1 MARFLLDIAPVRDI
15 PAFRRLWIGS
25 TLSMLGSQFTVI
37 AISLEVFELTGS
49 TFAVG
54 MVGFFALVPL
64 IIAGLYGG
72 SIGDATDRRSAG
84 LWTTFGLFIMTVALA
99 AHAWL
104 DIASVAVLYGIVA
117 LHSFAQ
123 GLNQPVRGAIVPRL
137 VPMRQLPAAN
147 ALFQLT
153 MGSCLMVGPL
163 LGALTVAGLGFRWA
177 YTVDALSFAVSLWAM
192 YKLPSLP
199 PIPGEDGATSKA
211 GFRSVV
217 EGFRF
222 LATRPNLRMTFLLDL
237 AAMIFAMPRAL
248 FPVLGASVLGGD
260 QFTVG
265 LLTAALAA
273 GSVLAGVFSGT
284 FIRIN
289 HHGRGCAAAVA
300 AWAVCIMA
308 FGAVILVASGG
319 WGRDTAWPLVMS
331 CLVLVAAGVMDSVS
345 MLFRTTILQAATPDS
360 LRGRLQGIFIVVVAG
375 GPRLGDAAMGT
386 GGQWLGPGFAALVGA
401 VICFLL
407 VLLLVR
413 MFPGFMRYD
422 ARDPQ
427 P

>member
-1 MARFLLDIAPVRDI
+1 M
-15 PAFRRLWIGS
+15 
-25 TLSMLGSQFTVI
+25 
-37 AISLEVFELTGS
+37 
-49 TFAVG
+49 
-54 MVGFFALVPL
+54 
-64 IIAGLYGG
+64 
-72 SIGDATDRRSAG
+72 
-84 LWTTFGLFIMTVALA
+84 
-99 AHAWL
+99 
-104 DIASVAVLYGIVA
+104 
-117 LHSFAQ
+117 
-123 GLNQPVRGAIVPRL
+123 
-137 VPMRQLPAAN
+137 
-147 ALFQLT
+147 
-153 MGSCLMVGPL
+153 
-163 LGALTVAGLGFRWA
+163 
-177 YTVDALSFAVSLWAM
+177 
-192 YKLPSLP
+192 
-199 PIPGEDGATSKA
+199 
-211 GFRSVV
+211 
-217 EGFRF
+217 
-222 LATRPNLRMTFLLDL
+222 
-237 AAMIFAMPRAL
+237 
-248 FPVLGASVLGGD
+248 
-260 QFTVG
+260 G

-375 GPRLGDAAMGT
+375 GPRLGDAVMGT
-386 GGQWLGPGFAALVGA
+386 GGQWLGPGSAALVGA

>member
-1 MARFLLDIAPVRDI
+1 MARFLLDISPVREI
-15 PAFRRLWIGS
+15 PDFRRLWMGS

-37 AISLEVFELTGS
+37 AISLEVFELTRS

-54 MVGFFALVPL
+54 MVGVFALVPL
-64 IIAGLYGG
+64 IVAGLYGG
-72 SIGDATDRRSAG
+72 SIGDASDRRLAG
-84 LWTTFGLFIMTVALA
+84 LWTTVGLFAMTVALA

-104 DIASVAVLYGIVA
+104 DVRSVGVLYGIVA

-123 GLNQPVRGAIVPRL
+123 GLGQPVRGAIVPRL
-137 VPMRQLPAAN
+137 VPARQLPAAN

-163 LGALTVAGLGFRWA
+163 LGAFTVAGLGFAWA
-177 YTVDALSFAVSLWAM
+177 YTLDALSFAVSLWAM
-192 YKLPSLP
+192 YKLPPLP
-199 PIPGEDGATSKA
+199 PEPGEGGATRA

-222 LATRPNLRMTFLLDL
+222 LATRPNLRMTFLLDI
-237 AAMIFAMPRAL
+237 AAMVFAMPRVL

-260 QFTVG
+260 QLTVG
-265 LLTAALAA
+265 LLTASLAA
-273 GSVLAGVFSGT
+273 GSVISGVFSGT

-289 HHGRGCAAAVA
+289 HHGRACAAAVA
-300 AWAVCIMA
+300 GWAVCIMV
-308 FGAVILVASGG
+308 FGAVVLLASRGLG
-319 WGRDTAWPLVMS
+319 ADTAWPLVLS
-331 CLVLVAAGVMDSVS
+331 CATLVAAGVMDSVS

-360 LRGRLQGIFIVVVAG
+360 LRSRLQGIFIVVVAG
-375 GPRLGDAAMGT
+375 GPRLGDAVLGA
-386 GGQWLGPGFAALVGA
+386 GGQLLGPGWAALAGA
-401 VICFLL
+401 AVCL
-407 VLLLVR
+407 VLVLVLVR
-413 MFPGFMRYD
+413 AFPGFLRYD

>member
-1 MARFLLDIAPVRDI
+1 MARFLLDVSPVREI
-15 PAFRRLWIGS
+15 PAFRRLWAGS

-37 AISLEVFELTGS
+37 AISLEVFELTHS

-54 MVGFFALVPL
+54 LVGVFALVPL
-64 IIAGLYGG
+64 IVAGLYGG
-72 SIGDATDRRSAG
+72 SIGDAHDRRLAG
-84 LWTTFGLFIMTVALA
+84 LWTTVGLFAMTVALA

-104 DIASVAVLYGIVA
+104 DVRSVGVLYAIVS

-123 GLNQPVRGAIVPRL
+123 GLGQPVRGAIVPRL
-137 VPMRQLPAAN
+137 VPARQLPAAN

-163 LGALTVAGLGFRWA
+163 LGAFTVAGLGFAWA
-177 YTVDALSFAVSLWAM
+177 YTLDALSFAVSLWAM
-192 YKLPSLP
+192 YKLPPLP
-199 PIPGEDGATSKA
+199 PEPGDGEVTRP
-211 GFRSVV
+211 GLRSVV

-222 LATRPNLRMTFLLDL
+222 LATRPNLRMTFLLDI
-237 AAMIFAMPRAL
+237 AAMVFAMPRVL

-260 QFTVG
+260 QLTVG
-265 LLTAALAA
+265 LLTASLAA
-273 GSVLAGVFSGT
+273 GSVIAGVFSGT

-289 HHGRGCAAAVA
+289 HHGQACAAAVA
-300 AWAVCIMA
+300 GWAVCIMA
-308 FGAVILVASGG
+308 FGAVVLLTSRGAGA
-319 WGRDTAWPLVMS
+319 DTAWPLALA
-331 CLVLVAAGVMDSVS
+331 CATLVAAGVMDSVS
-345 MLFRTTILQAATPDS
+345 MLFRTTILQAATPDN

-386 GGQWLGPGFAALVGA
+386 GGQWLGPGWAALGGA
-401 VICFLL
+401 TICLLL

-413 MFPGFMRYD
+413 LFPAFMRYD

>member
-1 MARFLLDIAPVRDI
+1 MARFLLDITPVREI
-15 PAFRRLWIGS
+15 PAFRRLWMGS

-37 AISLEVFELTGS
+37 AISLEVFELTRS

-54 MVGFFALVPL
+54 LVGVFALVPL
-64 IIAGLYGG
+64 IVAGLYGG
-72 SIGDATDRRSAG
+72 SIGDTTDRRLAG
-84 LWTTFGLFIMTVALA
+84 LWTTVGLFAMTVALA

-104 DIASVAVLYGIVA
+104 DIRNVAVLYTIVA

-123 GLNQPVRGAIVPRL
+123 GLNQPVRGAIVPRV
-137 VPMRQLPAAN
+137 VPVRQLPAAN

-153 MGSCLMVGPL
+153 MGSCLMIGPL
-163 LGALTVAGLGFRWA
+163 LGAFTVATMGFQWA
-177 YTVDALSFAVSLWAM
+177 YTLDALSFGVSLWAM
-192 YKLPSLP
+192 YMLPSLP
-199 PIPGEDGATSKA
+199 PEPGDDGAATRA

-217 EGFRF
+217 EGFAF

-248 FPVLGASVLGGD
+248 FPVLGASVLGGG

-273 GSVLAGVFSGT
+273 GSIIAGIFSGV

-289 HHGRGCAAAVA
+289 HHGRACAAAVA
-300 AWAVCIMA
+300 GWAVCIMA
-308 FGAVILVASGG
+308 FGAVVLVASGG
-319 WGRDTAWPLVMS
+319 WGADTVWPLIVS
-331 CLVLVAAGVMDSVS
+331 CLALVAAGVADSVS
-345 MLFRTTILQAATPDS
+345 MLFRTTILQAATPDN

-375 GPRLGDAAMGT
+375 GPRLGDATMGT
-386 GGQWLGPGFAALVGA
+386 GGEWLGPGWAALGGA
-401 VICFLL
+401 TVCLAL

>member
-1 MARFLLDIAPVRDI
+1 MPRFLLDISPVREI
-15 PAFRRLWIGS
+15 PDFRRLWMGS

-37 AISLEVFELTGS
+37 AISLEVFELTRS

-54 MVGFFALVPL
+54 LVGVFALVPL
-64 IIAGLYGG
+64 IVAGLYGG
-72 SIGDATDRRSAG
+72 SIGDAADRRLAG
-84 LWTTFGLFIMTVALA
+84 LWTTVGLFAMTVALA

-104 DIASVAVLYGIVA
+104 DVRSVGVLYTIVA

-137 VPMRQLPAAN
+137 VPARQLPAAN

-163 LGALTVAGLGFRWA
+163 LGAFTVAGLGFAWA
-177 YTVDALSFAVSLWAM
+177 YTLDALSFAVSLWAM
-192 YKLPSLP
+192 YRLP
-199 PIPGEDGATSKA
+199 PLPPEPGEGGATRA

-222 LATRPNLRMTFLLDL
+222 LATRPNLRMTFMLDI
-237 AAMIFAMPRAL
+237 AAMVFAMPRVL
-248 FPVLGASVLGGD
+248 FPVLGASVLGGG
-260 QFTVG
+260 QVTVG
-265 LLTAALAA
+265 VLTASLAA
-273 GSVLAGVFSGT
+273 GSVIAGLFSGT

-289 HHGRGCAAAVA
+289 HHGRACATAVA
-300 AWAVCIMA
+300 AWSVCIMA
-308 FGAVILVASGG
+308 FGAVVLAASHGLG
-319 WGRDTAWPLVMS
+319 AETAWPLILS
-331 CLVLVAAGVMDSVS
+331 CATLLAAGVTDSVS

-360 LRGRLQGIFIVVVAG
+360 LRSRLQGIFIVVVAG
-375 GPRLGDAAMGT
+375 GPRLGDAVLGT
-386 GGQWLGPGFAALVGA
+386 GGQLLGPGWAALTGA
-401 VICFLL
+401 AVCL
-407 VLLLVR
+407 VLVLVLVR
-413 MFPGFMRYD
+413 VFPGFLRYD

>member
-1 MARFLLDIAPVRDI
+1 MARFLLDISPVREI
-15 PAFRRLWIGS
+15 PDFRRLWMGS

-37 AISLEVFELTGS
+37 AISLEVFELTRS

-54 MVGFFALVPL
+54 LVGVFALVPL
-64 IIAGLYGG
+64 IVAGLYGG
-72 SIGDATDRRSAG
+72 SIGDASDRRLAG
-84 LWTTFGLFIMTVALA
+84 LWTTVGLFAMTVALA

-104 DIASVAVLYGIVA
+104 DVRSVGVLYGIVA

-123 GLNQPVRGAIVPRL
+123 GLGQPVRGAIVPRV
-137 VPMRQLPAAN
+137 VPARQLPAAN

-163 LGALTVAGLGFRWA
+163 LGAFTVAGLGFAWA
-177 YTVDALSFAVSLWAM
+177 YTLDALSFVVSLWAM
-192 YKLPSLP
+192 YKLPPLP
-199 PIPGEDGATSKA
+199 PEPGEGGATRA

-222 LATRPNLRMTFLLDL
+222 LATRPNLRMTFLLDI
-237 AAMIFAMPRAL
+237 AAMVFAMPRVL

-260 QFTVG
+260 QLTVG
-265 LLTAALAA
+265 VLTASLAA
-273 GSVLAGVFSGT
+273 GSVISGVFSGT

-289 HHGRGCAAAVA
+289 RHGRACAAAVA
-300 AWAVCIMA
+300 GWAVCIMA
-308 FGAVILVASGG
+308 FGAVVLLASRGLG
-319 WGRDTAWPLVMS
+319 ADTAWPLVLCCAS
-331 CLVLVAAGVMDSVS
+331 LVAAGVMDSVS

-360 LRGRLQGIFIVVVAG
+360 LRSRLQGIFIVVVAG
-375 GPRLGDAAMGT
+375 GPRLGDAVLGT
-386 GGQWLGPGFAALVGA
+386 GGQLFGPGWAALTGA
-401 VICFLL
+401 AVCLVL

-413 MFPGFMRYD
+413 AFPGFLRYD

>member
-1 MARFLLDIAPVRDI
+1 MARFLLDITPLREI
-15 PAFRRLWIGS
+15 PAFRRLWMGS

-37 AISLEVFELTGS
+37 AISLEVFELTRS

-54 MVGFFALVPL
+54 LVGVFALVPL
-64 IIAGLYGG
+64 IVAGLYGG
-72 SIGDATDRRSAG
+72 SIGDTTDRRLAG
-84 LWTTFGLFIMTVALA
+84 LWTTVGLFAMTVALA

-104 DIASVAVLYGIVA
+104 DVRSVGVLYSIVA

-123 GLNQPVRGAIVPRL
+123 GLNQPVRGAIVPRV

-153 MGSCLMVGPL
+153 MGSCLMIGPL
-163 LGALTVAGLGFRWA
+163 LGAFTVAALGFQWA
-177 YTVDALSFAVSLWAM
+177 YTLDAMSFGVSLWAM

-199 PIPGEDGATSKA
+199 PEPGEDGVATRA

-217 EGFRF
+217 EGFAF

-237 AAMIFAMPRAL
+237 AAMVFAMPRAL

-273 GSVLAGVFSGT
+273 GSVIAGIFSGT

-289 HHGRGCAAAVA
+289 HHGRACAAAVA
-300 AWAVCIMA
+300 GWAVCIMA
-308 FGAVILVASGG
+308 FGAVVLLASHG
-319 WGRDTAWPLVMS
+319 WGADTVWPLALS
-331 CLVLVAAGVMDSVS
+331 CLMLLAAGVMDSVS
-345 MLFRTTILQAATPDS
+345 MLFRTTILQAATPDN

-375 GPRLGDAAMGT
+375 GPRLGDATMGT
-386 GGQWLGPGFAALVGA
+386 GGQWLGPGWAALGGA
-401 VICFLL
+401 AICLLL

-413 MFPGFMRYD
+413 LFPAFMRYD

>member
-1 MARFLLDIAPVRDI
+1 MARFLLDVSPVREI
-15 PAFRRLWIGS
+15 PAFRRLWAGS

-37 AISLEVFELTGS
+37 AISLEVFELTHS

-54 MVGFFALVPL
+54 LVGVFALVPL
-64 IIAGLYGG
+64 IVAGLYGG
-72 SIGDATDRRSAG
+72 SIGDAHDRRLAG
-84 LWTTFGLFIMTVALA
+84 LWTTVGLFAMTVALA

-104 DIASVAVLYGIVA
+104 DVRSVGVLYAIVS

-123 GLNQPVRGAIVPRL
+123 GLGQPVRGAIVPRL
-137 VPMRQLPAAN
+137 VPARQLPAAN

-163 LGALTVAGLGFRWA
+163 LGAFTVAGLGFAWA
-177 YTVDALSFAVSLWAM
+177 YTLDALSFAVSLWAM
-192 YKLPSLP
+192 YKLPPLP
-199 PIPGEDGATSKA
+199 PEPGDGEVTRP
-211 GFRSVV
+211 GLRSVV

-222 LATRPNLRMTFLLDL
+222 LATRPNLRMTFLLDI
-237 AAMIFAMPRAL
+237 AAMVFAMPRVL

-260 QFTVG
+260 QLTVG
-265 LLTAALAA
+265 LLTASLAA
-273 GSVLAGVFSGT
+273 GSVIAGVFSGT

-289 HHGRGCAAAVA
+289 HHGQACAAAVA
-300 AWAVCIMA
+300 GWAVCIMA
-308 FGAVILVASGG
+308 FGAVVLLTSRGAGA
-319 WGRDTAWPLVMS
+319 DTAWPLALA
-331 CLVLVAAGVMDSVS
+331 CATLVAAGVMDSVS
-345 MLFRTTILQAATPDS
+345 MLFRTTILQAATPDN

-375 GPRLGDAAMGT
+375 GPRLGDATMGT
-386 GGQWLGPGFAALVGA
+386 GGQWLGPGWAALGGA
-401 VICFLL
+401 AICLLL

-413 MFPGFMRYD
+413 LFPAFMRYD

>member
-1 MARFLLDIAPVRDI
+1 
-15 PAFRRLWIGS
+15 
-25 TLSMLGSQFTVI
+25 
-37 AISLEVFELTGS
+37 
-49 TFAVG
+49 
-54 MVGFFALVPL
+54 
-64 IIAGLYGG
+64 
-72 SIGDATDRRSAG
+72 
-84 LWTTFGLFIMTVALA
+84 MTVALA

-248 FPVLGASVLGGD
+248 FPVLGASVLGGTSSRWGCSPRRSRRGPCSRESS
-260 QFTVG
+260 QEHSFASIITV
-265 LLTAALAA
+265 ARAPPPWP
-273 GSVLAGVFSGT
+273 
-284 FIRIN
+284 
-289 HHGRGCAAAVA
+289 RGPCAS
-300 AWAVCIMA
+300 WR
-308 FGAVILVASGG
+308 S
-319 WGRDTAWPLVMS
+319 
-331 CLVLVAAGVMDSVS
+331 
-345 MLFRTTILQAATPDS
+345 
-360 LRGRLQGIFIVVVAG
+360 
-375 GPRLGDAAMGT
+375 
-386 GGQWLGPGFAALVGA
+386 
-401 VICFLL
+401 
-407 VLLLVR
+407 
-413 MFPGFMRYD
+413 
-422 ARDPQ
+422 AR
-427 P
+427 